1 MSKKAGWARPINAS
15 KHHFFAEDEV
25 TSICGLITW
34 ENGFRVLGVGYI
46 CRMTLVF
53 IVLVWIIYL
62 IPGGTK

>member
-1 MSKKAGWARPINAS
+1 MMTYDMIIIALFAIAGIPAIIGLMS
-15 KHHFFAEDEV
+15 F
-25 TSICGLITW
+25 ITW

-62 IPGGTK
+62 IPGGEK